1 MRELNVAVDV
11 VLPYMLLGLKETV
24 NPVDGSTVA
33 AKSMLVWKPFRSVG
47 VIVEVPVEPE
57 MKLTGEAAEMLKSGG
72 GPCIMSV
79 KAVGVVVPPV
89 GLPVTCT
96 MYEPIGVKGV
106 EEIVCMLEPVG
117 VSECGLKR
125 QEAPAGRVELIQNSA
140 TGSEVPLFNVTVIVL
155 VPDPPCRTMIP
166 PELDRE

>member
-1 MRELNVAVDV
+1 VRELNVAVDG
-11 VLPYMLLGLKETV
+11 VLSYRLLGLKETV

-33 AKSMLVWKPFRSVG
+33 AKSMLVWKPFRSVR

-57 MKLTGEAAEMLKSGG
+57 MKLTCEIAEIIKSGG
-72 GPCIMSV
+72 GPCTLSV
-79 KAVGVVVPPV
+79 KAVGVVVLPV

-96 MYEPIGVKGV
+96 MYEPIGVMGV
-106 EEIVCMLEPVG
+106 DETVRRLEPVG
-117 VSECGLKR
+117 VNESGLNR
-125 QEAPAGRVELIQNSA
+125 QEAPAGRLEPTQDSV
-140 TGSEVPLFNVTVIVL
+140 TGSEVPLFNVAVIVL